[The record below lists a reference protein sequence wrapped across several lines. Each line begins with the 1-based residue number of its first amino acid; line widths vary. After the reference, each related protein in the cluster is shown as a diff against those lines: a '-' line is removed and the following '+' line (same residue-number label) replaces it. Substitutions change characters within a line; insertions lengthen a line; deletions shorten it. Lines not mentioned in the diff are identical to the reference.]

1 MELVIQIDEP
11 LDHLHP
17 FITKSGEQTQVL
29 AVGSDTSGS
38 QGREDRGLLR
48 LLKTP
53 NVGKRMGEM
62 ESRTIYEAQLM
73 QVAGPKVRWGQ
84 SNLRSN
90 PAPSHEIYQTLGK
103 SFDPSKL

>member
-62 ESRTIYEAQLM
+62 ESRTVMKHSSCKPL
-73 QVAGPKVRWGQ
+73 VP
-84 SNLRSN
+84 RSGGVN
-90 PAPSHEIYQTLGK
+90 RI
-103 SFDPSKL
+103 